1 MNFILKNNINKF
13 NEINKNFLKI
23 FNNISVMGLR
33 YVII

>member
-1 MNFILKNNINKF
+1 MNFILKNNSNKF